1 MKFLILVLLTIWL
14 VKIISDILIYKKAI
28 KIGRHGI
35 KFASDKDH
43 GLAVDAKTGKSF
55 LTERPVLRP

>member
-1 MKFLILVLLTIWL
+1 MKILMLVLLAIWL
-14 VKIISDILIYKKAI
+14 VKTLSDILIYKKAI
-28 KIGRHGI
+28 KVGQNGI

-43 GLAVDAKTGKSF
+43 GLAVDAKTGNSF